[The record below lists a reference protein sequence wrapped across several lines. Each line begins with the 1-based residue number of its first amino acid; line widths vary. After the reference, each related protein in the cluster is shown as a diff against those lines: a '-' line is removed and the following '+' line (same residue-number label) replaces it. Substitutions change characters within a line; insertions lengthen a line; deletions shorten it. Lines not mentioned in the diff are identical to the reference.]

1 MFVVVILP
9 KKNEAAKA
17 KGKKSFKPGFF
28 FFFFREMIP
37 HNENPIETIGLIIE
51 APVATVRTMK
61 SAIIRM
67 LQRLYICIWSFILE
81 TTIRPPRY
89 IIGATTIRKASK
101 IYATIGAV
109 AYLPPPGD
117 SGAFA
122 LAVFNVSITA
132 KDMATPKIKTIIARI
147 IIFCFGLLLFIMY
160 IDGIFEYTF

>member
-17 KGKKSFKPGFF
+17 KGKKSFRPSFF
-28 FFFFREMIP
+28 FFFFREIIP

-67 LQRLYICIWSFILE
+67 LQRLYICTWSFILE

-101 IYATIGAV
+101 MYATMGAT
-109 AYLPPPGD
+109 AYLVPPVGL
-117 SGAFA
+117 GAFA
-122 LAVFNVSITA
+122 LAVSNVSITA
-132 KDMATPKIKTIIARI
+132 KDMAMPKITTIIARI
-147 IIFCFGLLLFIMY
+147 IMSFF
-160 IDGIFEYTF
+160 